1 MGEVT
6 IKDILDEVQEIKPNT
21 LSEALAI
28 KYLSRL
34 DLQLWEELLSWHD
47 GIDDFYT
54 HMFDVDAEGNETS
67 KLPYSAKTNTL
78 LVPYEYAAL
87 YVDYLVMKIDLIN
100 NDLQRY
106 NNSAINFSAMLDS
119 FASFINRNYMP
130 SKAYRVGINS
140 ASNLTYRQM
149 LKKVM
154 QNDREMSEIEA
165 LLGGI

>member
-6 IKDILDEVQEIKPNT
+6 IQDILDEVQEIKPNT

-47 GIDDFYT
+47 GIDDYYT

-119 FASFINRNYMP
+119 FASY
-130 SKAYRVGINS
+130 
-140 ASNLTYRQM
+140 
-149 LKKVM
+149 
-154 QNDREMSEIEA
+154 A
-165 LLGGI
+165 L